1 MTKILLIV
9 LGIAIAGLAV
19 AFAIEN
25 ASVVSL
31 SLFEFQSPQLPL
43 FIWLAMTFLSGLV
56 LGLLVAIGVFFRAKS
71 RERKFGKDRA
81 AERKESSN
89 LQKDSVLT

>member
-1 MTKILLIV
+1 MKKILLIV

-31 SLFEFQSPQLPL
+31 SLFEFRSPQLPL

-56 LGLLVAIGVFFRAKS
+56 LGLLVAIGVFFRAKN
-71 RERKFGKDRA
+71 RERKFRKDREA
-81 AERKESSN
+81 DRKESPN
-89 LQKDSVLT
+89 LKKDSVLT

>member
-9 LGIAIAGLAV
+9 FGIAIAGLAV
-19 AFAIEN
+19 AFAIVI

-31 SLFEFQSPQLPL
+31 SLFELRSPQLPL

-71 RERKFGKDRA
+71 RERKFRKARA
-81 AERKESSN
+81 ADRKESSN

>member
-9 LGIAIAGLAV
+9 LGMAIAGLAV

-31 SLFEFQSPQLPL
+31 SLFELRSPQLPL

-56 LGLLVAIGVFFRAKS
+56 LGLLVAIGVFFLS
-71 RERKFGKDRA
+71 
-81 AERKESSN
+81 
-89 LQKDSVLT
+89 LIHI

>member
-43 FIWLAMTFLSGLV
+43 FIWLAMTFFSGLL
-56 LGLLVAIGVFFRAKS
+56 LGMLEAIGVFFRQIT
-71 RERKFGKDRA
+71 R
-81 AERKESSN
+81 
-89 LQKDSVLT
+89 

>member
-1 MTKILLIV
+1 MKKILLIV

-43 FIWLAMTFLSGLV
+43 FIWLAMTFFSGLL

-71 RERKFGKDRA
+71 RERKFRKDRA
-81 AERKESSN
+81 ADRKESSN

>member
-71 RERKFGKDRA
+71 RERKFRKDRA
-81 AERKESSN
+81 ADRKESSN

>member
-31 SLFEFQSPQLPL
+31 SLFELRSPQLPL

-56 LGLLVAIGVFFRAKS
+56 LGLLVAIAVFFRAKN
-71 RERKFGKDRA
+71 REREFRKARA
-81 AERKESSN
+81 ADRKQSSN

>member
-1 MTKILLIV
+1 M

-31 SLFEFQSPQLPL
+31 SLFEFRSPQLPL
-43 FIWLAMTFLSGLV
+43 FTWLAMTFLAGLA
-56 LGLLVAIGVFFRAKS
+56 LGLLVAIAVFFGAKN
-71 RERKFGKDRA
+71 RERKLRKARA
-81 AERKESSN
+81 ADRKESSN